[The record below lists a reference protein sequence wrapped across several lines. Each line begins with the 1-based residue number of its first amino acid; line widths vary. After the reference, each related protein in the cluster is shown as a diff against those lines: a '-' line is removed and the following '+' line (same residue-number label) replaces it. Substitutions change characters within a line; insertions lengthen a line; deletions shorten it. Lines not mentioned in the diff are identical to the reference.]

1 MRVLVT
7 ENIAGAGLDAL
18 AAKHDVSVQ
27 PDLWQDPDA
36 LAAALAEAVAVLVR
50 NQTKLTQA
58 LIAGAPHLKVI
69 GRAGAGLD
77 NIDVAAAKHAGI
89 PVVFTPAENSI
100 SVAELALGLML
111 SLARMIPAADAD
123 TRGGG
128 WDRKGFT
135 GTELYGKTL
144 GLVGLG
150 RIGRLVAERANA
162 LGMTVIG
169 ADPVV
174 APDDPDIV
182 RLKVRVVPFE
192 TLLAEA
198 DFVSCHAPLNDATR
212 GMFGAEAFAAMRPH
226 ARFLNTSRGE
236 LVQEDALLAA
246 LRDGQIAGAALDV
259 REAEPP
265 ALGELESLSNV
276 LLMPHIGAFTEEAQD
291 RVVDVVCAD
300 IAAVL
305 AGQEPKFPAG

>member
-1 MRVLVT
+1 MKVLVT
-7 ENIAGAGLDAL
+7 ESIAGAGLE
-18 AAKHDVSVQ
+18 
-27 PDLWQDPDA
+27 
-36 LAAALAEAVAVLVR
+36 ALAEEHEVVIEPGLWSDTEALATALADTDAVLVR
-50 NQTKLTQA
+50 NQTKLTRD
-58 LIAGAPHLKVI
+58 LIADASNLSVI

-77 NIDVAAAKHAGI
+77 NIDVAAAKEAGI

-100 SVAELALGLML
+100 SVAELSLGLML
-111 SLARMIPAADAD
+111 SMARRIPAADAD
-123 TRGGG
+123 TKGGG

-144 GLVGLG
+144 GIVGLG

-162 LGMTVIG
+162 FGMSVIG

-182 RLKVRVVPFE
+182 RLHVRVVPLE
-192 TLLAEA
+192 SLLEEA

-212 GMFGAEAFAAMRPH
+212 GMFGAEQFGAMRPH

-236 LVQEDALLAA
+236 LVQEAALLTA
-246 LRDGQIAGAALDV
+246 LRESRIAGAALDV
-259 REAEPP
+259 RETEPP
-265 ALGELESLSNV
+265 AVGELERMDNV

-305 AGQEPKFPAG
+305 AGREPRFSA